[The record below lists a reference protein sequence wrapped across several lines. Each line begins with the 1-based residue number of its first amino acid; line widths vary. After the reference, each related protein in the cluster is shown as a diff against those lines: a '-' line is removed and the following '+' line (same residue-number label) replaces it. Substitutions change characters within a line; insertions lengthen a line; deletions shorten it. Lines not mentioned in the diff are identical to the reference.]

1 MEKKEKVKKAESALL
16 DIMRGY
22 SILNGGS
29 KEIYFRHFSL
39 TDSLRFEEY
48 YTETLLSAK
57 KSGIKDEAEIIS
69 AAIKNKKWSVQNEEK
84 IKSLI
89 WEIDKIAKACQKIN
103 DYFQRKSAESSMDAK
118 RKELDEIKDRR
129 RELCSYSAESF
140 AETKK
145 IKKIMVQSLYSD
157 STFKENLEESNI
169 FNYSRLFF
177 NRVAELND
185 SDIIANAAYGTSFF
199 EIFSLNYR
207 TPHVLFK
214 KKGMDLSVFQK
225 NLLVY
230 ANAILNKLKNV
241 SVPEAI
247 LDDPI
252 KILNYKEPEKGSGK
266 DTSVG
271 IKDLKEKSSQ
281 NNGELKPED
290 FLS

>member
-1 MEKKEKVKKAESALL
+1 MEKREKVKKAESALL

-22 SILNGGS
+22 SVLNGGS

-48 YTETLLSAK
+48 FTDTLLSAK
-57 KSGIKDEAEIIS
+57 KSGIKDEANIIS
-69 AAIKNKKWSVQNEEK
+69 EAIKNKKWSVENEEK
-84 IKSLI
+84 IKSLV
-89 WEIDKIAKACQKIN
+89 WEIDKMAKACQKIN
-103 DYFQRKSAESSMDAK
+103 DYFQRKSAESSIEDK
-118 RKELDEIKDRR
+118 RKELEEIKDRR

-157 STFKENLEESNI
+157 LNLKENLDESNN

-177 NRVAELND
+177 DKVAELND

-241 SVPEAI
+241 SVPDAV

-252 KILNYKEPEKGSGK
+252 KILNYKEPVKGSGK
-266 DTSVG
+266 DTSIG
-271 IKDLKEKSSQ
+271 LKDLKEKSSQ

>member
-1 MEKKEKVKKAESALL
+1 MEKKEKLKKAESALL
-16 DIMRGY
+16 DILRGY
-22 SILNGGS
+22 SVLDGGD

-48 YTETLLSAK
+48 YANTLLSAK
-57 KSGIKDEAEIIS
+57 KSGIKDESEIIS
-69 AAIKNKKWSVQNEEK
+69 VAIKNKKWSIENEEK

-89 WEIDKIAKACQKIN
+89 WEIDKMAKACQKIN
-103 DYFQRKSAESSMDAK
+103 DYFQRKSAENSMEQK
-118 RKELDEIKDRR
+118 RKELEEIKERR
-129 RELCSYSAESF
+129 REICSYSAESF

-145 IKKIMVQSLYSD
+145 IKRIMAQSLYCD
-157 STFKENLEESNI
+157 LAFEENLGESNI
-169 FNYSRLFF
+169 FNYSRHFF
-177 NRVAELND
+177 NKVAELND

-241 SVPEAI
+241 NVPDAV

-252 KILNYKEPEKGSGK
+252 KILNYKEPENGSGK
-266 DTSVG
+266 DASVG
-271 IKDLKEKSSQ
+271 LKDLKEKSSQ